1 MTDHDLGT
9 VAALAVGAVGFKSR
23 QMNTPYRVVA
33 DGYAAV
39 SGLMRHAERGDHGR
53 REVSE
58 GGQEADRPWDWT
70 IDGAPLEIGRH
81 DRSLRTQSLGPEP
94 PRQAQPLRRM
104 DTGALGSFGFRASQ
118 TRWIRLGRIAIAD
131 ISRLAA
137 PGATEGCKAG
147 LVTPHPQHVTMLAPM
162 RFERPAQRTR
172 HIVDAEP
179 TFGKLIDGIEA

>member
-23 QMNTPYRVVA
+23 QMNTPHRIVA

-58 GGQEADRPWDWT
+58 SGQEADRPWDWT

-81 DRSLRTQSLGPEP
+81 DRSFRPQSLGPEP

-137 PGATEGCKAG
+137 PGPMESCEAVPDA
-147 LVTPHPQHVTMLAPM
+147 PHPQPVNP
-162 RFERPAQRTR
+162 RRPFR
-172 HIVDAEP
+172 
-179 TFGKLIDGIEA
+179 IE